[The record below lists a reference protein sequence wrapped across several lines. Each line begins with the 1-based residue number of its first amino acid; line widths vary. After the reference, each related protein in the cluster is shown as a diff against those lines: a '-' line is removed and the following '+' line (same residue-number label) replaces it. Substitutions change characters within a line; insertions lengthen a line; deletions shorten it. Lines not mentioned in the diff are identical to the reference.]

1 MLETVYDSHLVMK
14 TSKLS
19 YHSDYLSDPDKLS
32 KYISAFP
39 QVTESKTR
47 RKTMQEFMENFKVN
61 EEQAKIA
68 GVCAGLADYF
78 GIKVAYIRLIFG
90 VVVLASTELGI
101 FVALGYAY
109 LAGWFQKDYL
119 WNKMN
124 KKVRNHFIFLMT
136 VLIILPLFGREILEI
151 ASDFISQV
159 MAWLTA
165 LI

>member
-1 MLETVYDSHLVMK
+1 
-14 TSKLS
+14 
-19 YHSDYLSDPDKLS
+19 
-32 KYISAFP
+32 
-39 QVTESKTR
+39 
-47 RKTMQEFMENFKVN
+47 MQEFMENFKVN

-78 GIKVAYIRLIFG
+78 GIKVAYIRLIFA
-90 VVVLASTELGI
+90 VVVLTSTELGI

-119 WNKMN
+119 WNKMSQ
-124 KKVRNHFIFLMT
+124 KVRNHFILLMT
-136 VLIILPLFGREILEI
+136 VLIILPLFGREILET

>member
-1 MLETVYDSHLVMK
+1 
-14 TSKLS
+14 
-19 YHSDYLSDPDKLS
+19 
-32 KYISAFP
+32 
-39 QVTESKTR
+39 
-47 RKTMQEFMENFKVN
+47 MQEFMENFKVN

-68 GVCAGLADYF
+68 GVCVGLADYF
-78 GIKVAYIRLIFG
+78 GIKVAYIRLIFA

-101 FVALGYAY
+101 FALGYAY

-119 WNKMN
+119 WNKMS

-136 VLIILPLFGREILEI
+136 VLIILPLFGREILET

>member
-1 MLETVYDSHLVMK
+1 
-14 TSKLS
+14 
-19 YHSDYLSDPDKLS
+19 
-32 KYISAFP
+32 
-39 QVTESKTR
+39 
-47 RKTMQEFMENFKVN
+47 MQEFMENFKVN
-61 EEQAKIA
+61 QDQAKIA

-90 VVVLASTELGI
+90 VVMLSSTELGI
-101 FVALGYAY
+101 FVTLAYAY

-119 WNKMN
+119 WNKMS
-124 KKVRNHFIFLMT
+124 KKVRNHFIFLMI
-136 VLIILPLFGREILEI
+136 VLIILPLFGREILET

>member
-1 MLETVYDSHLVMK
+1 
-14 TSKLS
+14 
-19 YHSDYLSDPDKLS
+19 
-32 KYISAFP
+32 
-39 QVTESKTR
+39 
-47 RKTMQEFMENFKVN
+47 MQEFMENFKVN

-78 GIKVAYIRLIFG
+78 GIKAAYIRLIFA

-109 LAGWFQKDYL
+109 LAGWLQRDYL
-119 WNKMN
+119 WDKMS
-124 KKVRNHFIFLMT
+124 KKVRNHFIFLMI

-165 LI
+165 HI